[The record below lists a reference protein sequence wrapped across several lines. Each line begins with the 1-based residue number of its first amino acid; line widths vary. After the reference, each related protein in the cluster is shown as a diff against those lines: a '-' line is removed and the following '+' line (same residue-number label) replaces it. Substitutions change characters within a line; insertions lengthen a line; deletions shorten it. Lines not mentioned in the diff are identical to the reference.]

1 MIADS
6 DERQHK
12 LSSQEFFSL
21 NNYINKNEL
30 ELSLIIGSLDPIKLD
45 PLLFDD
51 ADFTRDDQLSFIELL
66 LLKYSLI
73 GI

>member
-21 NNYINKNEL
+21 NNYINKND
-30 ELSLIIGSLDPIKLD
+30 LSLIIGSLDPIKLD